1 LTKNRKIILGLALS
15 LIVIIALCLFNAFT
29 LSSKQIRV
37 VAAKH
42 IIIDKS
48 CGFRLSKA
56 IQFKTISP
64 SNNGLIDTSEFLG
77 FHTFLK
83 EAFPLV
89 NKNLSLEKI
98 NDLSLLYR
106 WEGTDK
112 NLQPLLLMAH
122 QDVVPIDSSSSKKW
136 TFGPFSGTKS
146 NGFIYGRGTL
156 DVKSS
161 LLGQL
166 EAIEFLLKQ
175 GYSPKRTIY
184 LAFGHDEETGGHHGA
199 KKIVEHLAKRGEK
212 LDFVLDEGGSIVSDM
227 VPGITRPIAL
237 VGIAEKGY
245 LSLELT
251 VDDEGGHS
259 SMPPRQT
266 AIGILSSAI
275 TKLEANPFPFKI
287 GGAGTQ
293 LFDYLAPEMN
303 FGARL
308 IFGNS
313 FLFSPVIKWK
323 LGQNNAT
330 RAILHTTLAT
340 TSFSSGDKDN
350 VLPTRARSIVNFRI
364 IPGESISSVQN
375 YVEKVINDKRIKIR
389 KASKFCFEPSVVSK
403 TDSKQFLILQQTISS
418 LFPDVLVA
426 PFLAVGSTDS
436 RHFQKLT
443 KNIYRFVPIRFEKED
458 LPRVH
463 GINERI
469 SVSAYHESINFYI
482 HFLKNSSNK

>member
-1 LTKNRKIILGLALS
+1 MTKKRKILFGFSVSLLVIL
-15 LIVIIALCLFNAFT
+15 VICLFNGFT
-29 LSSKQIRV
+29 LTSKQIEV
-37 VAAKH
+37 VATKH
-42 IIIDKS
+42 FIIDKS
-48 CGFRLSKA
+48 CEDRLSKA
-56 IQFKTISP
+56 IQFKTIST
-64 SNNGLIDTSEFLG
+64 SDNRLIDTAEFLA

-83 EAFPLV
+83 GAFPLV
-89 NKNLSLEKI
+89 DKKLNLEKI
-98 NDLSLLYR
+98 NKLSLLYQ

-112 NLQPLLLMAH
+112 KLPPLLLMAH

-166 EAIEFLLKQ
+166 EAIEFLIKQ
-175 GYSPKRTIY
+175 GFSPKRTIY
-184 LAFGHDEETGGHHGA
+184 LAYGHDEETGGHQGA
-199 KKIVEHLAKRGEK
+199 KKIVEHLSRRGEK

-227 VPGITRPIAL
+227 VPGIIKPIAL

-251 VDDEGGHS
+251 VEDEGGHS
-259 SMPPRQT
+259 SMPPKET

-275 TKLEANPFPFKI
+275 SKLEANPFPFKI

-293 LFDYLAPEMN
+293 MFDYLAPEMN

-308 IFGNS
+308 IFGNTY
-313 FLFSPVIKWK
+313 LFSPLIKWK

-330 RAILHTTLAT
+330 RAILHTTIAT
-340 TSFSSGDKDN
+340 TAFSSGDKDN

-364 IPGESISSVQN
+364 IPGESMSSVQN
-375 YVEKVINDKRIKIR
+375 YVVQIINDKRIKIK
-389 KASKFCFEPSVVSK
+389 KASNFCFEPSVVS
-403 TDSKQFLILQQTISS
+403 TTNSEQFSMLHKTISS

-436 RHFQKLT
+436 RHYQRLT
-443 KNIYRFVPIRFEKED
+443 NNIYRFVPLRFAKED
-458 LPRVH
+458 LSRVH
-463 GINERI
+463 GTNERI
-469 SVSAYHESINFYI
+469 SVSTFHESINFYI
-482 HFLKNSSNK
+482 HFLKNSSKK